1 MADKKRPKNQR
12 NNKFSKAKENIN
24 KTKEN
29 IDKVNDTINSD
40 EYFEEK
46 AQREVE
52 EKLKA
57 KITGKDKAD
66 KNKKEGK
73 KNKKSSKKNVGKKAF
88 KRKALIGAAKT
99 GGAVGLLKYGFD
111 AVMNFFRKMILML
124 QAMLN
129 AIMGALSGGILGLL
143 GSAWAGIT
151 GALSSAWA
159 FITGLSAKAVA
170 AVVAT
175 GAIAVSGAVSIWDTA
190 TSPSRFD
197 GNAVDC
203 VDEVDEKSKAY
214 GEGEI
219 KIPEKIKGMDTGY
232 ATTWECDLDW
242 AKANINKNSFQWK
255 AVEMWAGP
263 DGTARDEKG
272 FGRVKDYYLVAIR
285 VNAFGMKP
293 DEEANI
299 GDHITFYLSDG
310 TAIETMVWDAK
321 GPTAG
326 PGFDYMNGTPKEEE
340 HSMPG
345 HGRFNGWGHIHPRN
359 PDVVGILEFAGLA
372 PLNNHFELIT
382 GKKNVRVT
390 SATNHGPAP
399 EWVDHLAKGS
409 GAAGSTQTR
418 KKSKSKNMGKA
429 RDVCLSSKVGK
440 YDNSSIAR
448 AATSFAEPYVPYGEN
463 GTALYQRVH
472 DNVGSTA
479 GYMDCGAAVCSAV
492 LWSGADDDFPTS
504 YTVNID
510 NYGKSSKRWKFVGT
524 LGQGGTLKYEDMSP
538 GDVLVVDANGQATGH
553 TFLYV
558 GNEIAKEFHGD
569 KLEDPTADS
578 MEASLDEYAAG
589 MSTATSRQLTSGD
602 VRGVYNV
609 YRCVDPMNSPK
620 FKNAGEK

>member
-1 MADKKRPKNQR
+1 MADKKKNQKGKI
-12 NNKFSKAKENIN
+12 NKAKDY
-24 KTKEN
+24 
-29 IDKVNDTINSD
+29 IDKANDATNSD

-46 AQREVE
+46 AQKEVE
-52 EKLKA
+52 DKLKA
-57 KITGKDKAD
+57 KITGQEKAKKKEKKDKNS
-66 KNKKEGK
+66 KG
-73 KNKKSSKKNVGKKAF
+73 SSKKNVGKKHF

-111 AVMNFFRKMILML
+111 AVTNFFRKMILML
-124 QAMLN
+124 QAMMN
-129 AIMGALSGGILGLL
+129 TIMGALSGGIAGIL

-151 GALSSAWA
+151 SALSSVWA
-159 FITGLSAKAVA
+159 FITGLSVKAAVA
-170 AVVAT
+170 IVAT
-175 GAIAVSGAVSIWDTA
+175 GAIAVSGAVSVWDTV
-190 TSPSRFD
+190 TNPSIFD
-197 GNAVDC
+197 GDATVDC
-203 VDEVDEKSKAY
+203 KDEVDEKAKAY

-232 ATTWECDLDW
+232 ATVWECDLDW
-242 AKANINKNSFQWK
+242 ARANINKNSLQWK
-255 AVEMWAGP
+255 AVEMWGGP
-263 DGTARDEKG
+263 DGTASDENG
-272 FGRVKDYYLVAIR
+272 FGRVKDYYLVAVR
-285 VNAFGMKP
+285 LNAFGMKP

-321 GPTAG
+321 GPTSG

-359 PDVVGILEFAGLA
+359 PDVVGILEFAGKA

-409 GAAGSTQTR
+409 GAAGSTQTSN
-418 KKSKSKNMGKA
+418 KSKSKNMGKA
-429 RDVCLSSKVGK
+429 RDVCLSSKVGN
-440 YDNSSIAR
+440 YDNSSIAK
-448 AATSFAEPYVPYGEN
+448 AAASFAEPYIPYGED

-472 DNVGSTA
+472 DNVGA
-479 GYMDCGAAVCSAV
+479 GSIYKDCGAAVSSAV
-492 LWSGADDDFPTS
+492 LWSGADDDFPKC
-504 YTVNID
+504 YTVDID
-510 NYGKSSKRWKFVGT
+510 NYCKSSKRWKFVGK
-524 LGQGGTLKYEDMSP
+524 LGVSGNLKYEDMAP
-538 GDVLVVDANGQATGH
+538 GDVLVVDANGSWTGH

-558 GNEIAKEFHGD
+558 GNEIAKEVHGD
-569 KLEDPTADS
+569 KLQYPDADS
-578 MEASLDEYAAG
+578 MEASYHDFGAG
-589 MSTATSRQLTSGD
+589 MSKATKNQLSYGDSRGA
-602 VRGVYNV
+602 YNV